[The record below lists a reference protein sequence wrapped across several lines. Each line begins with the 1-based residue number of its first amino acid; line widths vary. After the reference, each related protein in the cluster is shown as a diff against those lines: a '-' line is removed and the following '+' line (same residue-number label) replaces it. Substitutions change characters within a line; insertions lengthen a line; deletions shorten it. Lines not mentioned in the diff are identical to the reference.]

1 MKKVIVL
8 KEIVLRD
15 KDDIDVHNLMIVN
28 HRCDEAGLHSN
39 ANIILC
45 VSMFF
50 VYSIFPSY

>member
-1 MKKVIVL
+1 ML